1 MGIEH
6 FIAYYFAP
14 ALAGI
19 KPANIAAYNK
29 LKNPYILP
37 EIEELN
43 NVLNKKDIY
52 IDTLCEC
59 RERILIMLY
68 RRKSLCEYLNVPQIK
83 KLLNEYGYPQQFFL
97 DEYLE
102 FLKKRIVLGHDRTEN
117 FPHEIGA
124 FLGYPIHDIYGF
136 INHRDVKCLFTGEW
150 KVYADLENAKKM
162 FCRYASCREA
172 AVKRLNEGK
181 TLEELFC
188 TA

>member
-6 FIAYYFAP
+6 FLAYYCAP

-19 KPANIAAYNK
+19 KPANIAAYSK
-29 LKNPYILP
+29 FKNPRIMS

-43 NVLNKKDIY
+43 KILNKKDIY
-52 IDTLCEC
+52 IEALCDC
-59 RERILIMLY
+59 KERILIMLY
-68 RRKSLCEYLNVPQIK
+68 RRKNLCEYLNTPQIK
-83 KLLNEYGYPQQFFL
+83 TLLKKYGYPKQFSL
-97 DEYLE
+97 QEYIE
-102 FLKKRIVLGHDRTEN
+102 FLRGRIISGCAGTEE

-136 INHRDVKCLFTGEW
+136 INHRDEKCLLTGEW
-150 KVYADLENAKKM
+150 KVYADVDNAKKL
-162 FCRYASCREA
+162 FCRYTACRRA
-172 AVKRLNEGK
+172 VVKRINEGK